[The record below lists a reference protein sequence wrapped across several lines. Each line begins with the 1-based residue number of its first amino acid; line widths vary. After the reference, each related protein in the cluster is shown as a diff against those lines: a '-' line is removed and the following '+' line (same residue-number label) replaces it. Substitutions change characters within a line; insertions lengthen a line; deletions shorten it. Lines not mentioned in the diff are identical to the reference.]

1 MGSVSI
7 SGAVEARGLATP
19 AAGCFASSTG
29 RIHTD
34 PHGRVIVAQS
44 ITPAA
49 LVQLAGAA
57 ALVCEQGGVLDHAA
71 ALARELGLPCV
82 VGCSGAWHALA
93 EGDEVLVD
101 GDAGVVVRLGERQAD
116 GA

>member
-1 MGSVSI
+1 VLR
-7 SGAVEARGLATP
+7 VVDL
-19 AAGCFASSTG
+19 G

-34 PHGRVIVAQS
+34 PHDRVILARS

-49 LVQLAGAA
+49 LVQLTGAA

-71 ALARELGLPCV
+71 ALARELGMPCV
-82 VGCSGAWHALA
+82 VGCPGAWQSLR
-93 EGDEVLVD
+93 ERDQVLVD
-101 GDAGVVVRLGERQAD
+101 GDAGLVVRLGEGD